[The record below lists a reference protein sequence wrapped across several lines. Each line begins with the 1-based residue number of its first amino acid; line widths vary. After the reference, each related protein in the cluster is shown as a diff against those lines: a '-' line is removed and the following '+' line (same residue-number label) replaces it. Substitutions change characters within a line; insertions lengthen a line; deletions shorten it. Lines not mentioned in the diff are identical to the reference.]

1 MKHFLILMM
10 IFMFGSVFSQQKI
23 TGRIK
28 DENGIALSGTTI
40 ININTDTKTYSDTS
54 GEFSIDA
61 SKNDEL
67 RFIRV
72 GYERISGRVLT
83 NDSNPFLLIT
93 MIKIPEVIEEVKVSK
108 KPTGDL
114 ETDSR
119 AVAKVDKGEQVRDA
133 VGLPQPVGKM
143 REKPA
148 EVKQVLIPILLGQL
162 NVQGVYDLISGKAR
176 RQKRQYK
183 YDDLQEHIKWVR
195 DRVDDEYFTKA
206 GIPENKISEFIEFSF
221 YEKPYVR
228 TYVKAKNLSGV
239 LLRME
244 EAIPIYLER
253 LKSSK
258 Q

>member
-1 MKHFLILMM
+1 MKNFLILMM
-10 IFMFGSVFSQQKI
+10 IFMFGSVFSQQKV

-61 SKNDEL
+61 LKNDEL

-119 AVAKVDKGEQVRDA
+119 AVAKA
-133 VGLPQPVGKM
+133 
-143 REKPA
+143 
-148 EVKQVLIPILLGQL
+148 
-162 NVQGVYDLISGKAR
+162 
-176 RQKRQYK
+176 
-183 YDDLQEHIKWVR
+183 
-195 DRVDDEYFTKA
+195 
-206 GIPENKISEFIEFSF
+206 
-221 YEKPYVR
+221 
-228 TYVKAKNLSGV
+228 
-239 LLRME
+239 
-244 EAIPIYLER
+244 
-253 LKSSK
+253 
-258 Q
+258 